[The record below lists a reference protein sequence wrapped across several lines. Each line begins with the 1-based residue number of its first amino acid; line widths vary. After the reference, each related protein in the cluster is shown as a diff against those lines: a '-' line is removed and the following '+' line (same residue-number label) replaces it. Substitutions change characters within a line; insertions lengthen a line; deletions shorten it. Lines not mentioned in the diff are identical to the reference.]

1 MWPGTT
7 VEILDVHVIGKTA
20 LALHCV
26 IGGQHHWIGHSRLL
40 AGSAVAE
47 PGDVGVIV
55 VERQF
60 AVERR
65 LVPDA

>member
-1 MWPGTT
+1 
-7 VEILDVHVIGKTA
+7 VIGKTA
-20 LALHCV
+20 LALHRV
-26 IGGQHHWIGHSRLL
+26 IGGKHHWIGHSRLL

-65 LVPDA
+65 LVPYA